1 MERNIIKK
9 VPEDTLPKVFDKEE
23 LKHLDDNGRDCE
35 ICQQHMH
42 SHEWAALNE
51 AGFVVFCSNLKFVG
65 TDYPA
70 VIVKEYY
77 EDDPEPE
84 VVNYGAT
91 NPHIVERMLAQAI
104 ARAENDIEHGN
115 GPDKVKISVQQKVIF
130 NYEVFGSSIKLGNW
144 EGTDEQVEQSQECR
158 EQK

>member
-1 MERNIIKK
+1 M
-9 VPEDTLPKVFDKEE
+9 TLPKVFGIEE

-51 AGFVVFCSNLKFVG
+51 TGFVVFCSNLEFAGIDLPEV
-65 TDYPA
+65 
-70 VIVKEYY
+70 VVHEYF

-84 VVNYGAT
+84 VINYGLSSVT
-91 NPHIVERMLAQAI
+91 NSERMLAQAI
-104 ARAENDIEHGN
+104 ARAEGN
-115 GPDKVKISVQQKVIF
+115 LSTGTGIDRVSICLRRTVVFNVTVQ
-130 NYEVFGSSIKLGNW
+130 GSSVKLGNW
-144 EGTDEQVEQSQECR
+144 EGTDEQVEQSQECG

>member
-51 AGFVVFCSNLKFVG
+51 AGFVVFCSNLIYDGIDLPEV
-65 TDYPA
+65 
-70 VIVKEYY
+70 VVHEYF

-84 VVNYGAT
+84 VINYGLSSVT
-91 NPHIVERMLAQAI
+91 NSERMLAQAI
-104 ARAENDIEHGN
+104 ARAEGAIGMAGIDRVSICLRRTVVFN
-115 GPDKVKISVQQKVIF
+115 VTVQ
-130 NYEVFGSSIKLGNW
+130 GSSVKLGNW